1 MRTRTLCQPLGSTQ
15 SGLFCVSAWW
25 QVAITAAPPGTTSGP
40 SPSRCWGSGGGILAL
55 LFTVCAF
62 KSQSFYVCSPFFL
75 DLILMCWHL
84 GIEHLL
90 GGCRPVF
97 GCPVGN
103 KCAVCA

>member
-1 MRTRTLCQPLGSTQ
+1 MPATWVHSVWAVLCECMVAGGYHSGSSWDHLRTQPQQVLGV
-15 SGLFCVSAWW
+15 G
-25 QVAITAAPPGTTSGP
+25 
-40 SPSRCWGSGGGILAL
+40 RGILAL
-55 LFTVCAF
+55 FFTVRAF

-90 GGCRPVF
+90 RGCRPVF